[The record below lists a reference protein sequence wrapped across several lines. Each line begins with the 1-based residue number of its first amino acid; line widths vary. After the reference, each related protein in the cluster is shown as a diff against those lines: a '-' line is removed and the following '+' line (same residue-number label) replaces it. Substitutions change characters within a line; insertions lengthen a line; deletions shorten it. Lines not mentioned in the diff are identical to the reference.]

1 MSGKLRLI
9 EESDLPAS
17 WQLASLGNFLR
28 RKSKTFNPVKAPNET
43 WELYSVPSHE
53 TGRPEIARSEVI
65 GSNKQ
70 FVGIGDVLLS
80 KINPRLNRS
89 WVVGDYSRNEK
100 IASTEWIVFEKSP
113 KILSGYLKYALSD
126 IRVRDFMAHNASGV
140 GGSLTRVKPG
150 LMDSIYIGLPPI
162 DEQNSILSKIESLLS
177 ELDKGIESLK
187 TAREQLKVYRQAV
200 LKHAFEGKLTAQW
213 REENK
218 DKLESPEQLLTRIPV
233 PSQPRGGREASREV
247 IEGIGALAVNKPKK
261 NVPEGWVWT
270 PLLRVARQETGHT
283 PSRRKPEYWGGDQY
297 WIGIVDARLHHGQK
311 INDTLQKV
319 TSEGLE
325 NSSARILPS
334 ETVCLSRT
342 ASVGYVC
349 IMGKPMATS
358 QDFATWSC
366 TEALDSKFLMYAIIA
381 EGSEIRRFGK
391 GTTHTTIYFP
401 EIRALHI
408 ALPSVTEQRTIV
420 DLLEKKLQYVDLVLN
435 DIDEQILRTETLRQS
450 ILKKAF
456 TGQLATKTEDQE
468 ST

>member
-1 MSGKLRLI
+1 MSGASSINADVADDHWVMNFASIPAHWSCLEFDAVFENVPLTGLKVPQKEYEQFGRYPVIDQGSGLVGGYTNDADRILSLPRPAIVFGDHTKCFKYLSTPFAPGADGIKVLLPKEGILEKYVYHLCKSLRLPDRGYSRHFSFLKKCKFPMPPI
-9 EESDLPAS
+9 EEQKD
-17 WQLASLGNFLR
+17 
-28 RKSKTFNPVKAPNET
+28 
-43 WELYSVPSHE
+43 
-53 TGRPEIARSEVI
+53 
-65 GSNKQ
+65 
-70 FVGIGDVLLS
+70 
-80 KINPRLNRS
+80 
-89 WVVGDYSRNEK
+89 
-100 IASTEWIVFEKSP
+100 IV
-113 KILSGYLKYALSD
+113 A
-126 IRVRDFMAHNASGV
+126 M
-140 GGSLTRVKPG
+140 
-150 LMDSIYIGLPPI
+150 
-162 DEQNSILSKIESLLS
+162 IESLLS
-177 ELDKGIESLK
+177 ELDSGIESLK

-218 DKLESPEQLLTRIPV
+218 DKLESPERLLTRIPV

-283 PSRRKPEYWGGDQY
+283 PSRRKPEYWGGHQY

-435 DIDEQILRTETLRQS
+435 DINEQILRTETLRQS

-456 TGQLATKTEDQE
+456 TGQLATITEDQE